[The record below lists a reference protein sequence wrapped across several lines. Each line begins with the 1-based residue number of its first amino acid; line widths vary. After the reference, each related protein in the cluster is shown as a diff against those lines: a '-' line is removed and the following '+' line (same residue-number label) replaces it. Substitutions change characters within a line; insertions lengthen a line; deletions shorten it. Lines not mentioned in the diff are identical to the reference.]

1 MAFSRALPNSV
12 LVRFLCSLIL
22 WFASEQVLALGC
34 TASYTYTN
42 NGTSTNYS
50 LTSGQSL
57 KINSGTYTG
66 NINSFPSNTTICVET
81 GATFRPNSLNSPA
94 GSLINYGT
102 TNLATFSYGAGA
114 LIDNYGLLNFI
125 GGVNFN
131 GATTIRNR
139 SAATTLIENSFT
151 LDSGSLL
158 ENNGLLIAKQDFNT
172 SSGTTVN
179 NNYRFEIEG
188 NFNPSGILTNYG
200 RLYVKKF
207 INANSDFSFNNYC
220 TLVSYDGFNN
230 NSLFFSNWGTILV
243 TSASGAPGGL
253 WQNNQSFYNGDGAK
267 VAGGNFTNNGVV
279 SGYGALVFSGET
291 RNQGTFTGSSAVNPI
306 NFYDETQTGSLLF
319 DFYNLPATNTIRSLF
334 ARPTELDAPT
344 TCNNTYKSFA
354 ALNACPASG
363 VVQNQT
369 GTVTQ
374 ASGNGALVENVSQ
387 AIGALQA
394 LGTTATASNAAKI
407 IAGGVL
413 TLDLGQVVPADA
425 PISISLARVDTA
437 RVRVEVSLDG
447 VVFSNKG
454 TFGSSGT
461 LGTSPLNVL
470 ARLVV
475 NANPGGTQ
483 YIRLTREA
491 GSMWVDGAEYSQV
504 CVESRDYG
512 DAPASYG
519 VAGHKLVSTNLY
531 LGDAVPDAE
540 SASSY
545 SVRANGDGNDEDGP
559 PPQAVGA
566 VIPSFAVLQMT
577 DMSYSTTI
585 RTTNQTGTVAKL
597 TGWIDFDKNGSF
609 DADERA
615 SVDVPTGSNN
625 TNTTLTWS
633 SIPTDISLGTTY
645 VRLRFTTDAT
655 AALQAT
661 GIAPNGEVEDFILPI
676 HMDIPPNSP
685 SISIASAATSLAC
698 QPVVFQDDF
707 NDLTPA
713 DTNYWGVN
721 RAGALPVRSWTASG
735 GGVDTY
741 ARFIDWGLGYGTSIY
756 FGNGDV
762 RSVSPSLG
770 NGFSFDAQGKLLTI
784 IDALAL
790 RDSID
795 DLEATGAIRESH
807 WGVMP
812 VTLSRSFATTAGKTY
827 RLYFSALRETGDFLP
842 GIMRVDAPGGSIH
855 FKAPGGTEGVLDYAI
870 DFTATSSNSSISF
883 VNYGHFGPNSG
894 GYCNVVNN
902 AWCTVGG
909 LDNNGKSANELSI
922 DNVKL
927 VEAACTTGGI
937 GGYVYQDNNLNNTYD
952 MGTETTIPAMT
963 VKIYDEKG
971 SSTDFTDDRLVAT
984 QSSFADGHYLFE
996 HLDASASYR
1005 VEVDAADPDLP
1016 NGLTIGTPN
1025 PSRGLVPLVNNIKT
1039 VNFGFDPA
1047 GAGGTKDYGDAPATY
1062 GNASH
1067 VLVSGLQLGINAP
1080 DAESSS
1086 QPSFNALG
1094 DGYDEDGAPH
1104 ILAPSG
1110 PAEAARFPVLKLTDT
1125 SYTLPYTVTNST
1137 GSLAQLYAWI
1147 DFDKNGSFEAD
1158 EATSV
1163 AVPTGS
1169 VNSVLNLTWSSIPS
1183 DIKLGTS
1190 FIRVRLT
1197 TDSGISINT
1206 PTGSADSGEVE
1217 DYPLAIYQPIA
1228 PDSQSISIVNNAS
1241 PLACQQT
1248 VFQDNFN
1255 DISGTFNWGF
1265 YVPGSQDIRNWVRS
1279 GGGPDTYADVKT
1291 VIPAQQASV
1300 YFGNGAVRGIAP
1312 NFFNGFSFDS
1322 SGHLVSPIE
1331 AIALRD
1337 VPDDFNLGVG
1347 MSQWGP
1353 EPMRLTRSFNTQA
1366 GKTYRLYF
1374 KAIPEQ
1380 GSFVSGVM
1388 RVDAPGG
1395 SIHFKAPGG
1404 TEAIQSYAIEFT
1416 ATAST
1421 STIAFV
1427 NYGHVASDWC
1437 DPQTFD
1443 WCTTGGTQN
1452 GTAQNELIIDDVVL
1466 AEAACSTG
1474 TISGRVYLDANKND
1488 SYDPTETG
1496 INAIKVSLYDQN
1508 GTVNDPNDDRLVYT
1522 TNSDSSGVYSF
1533 STVDTTRTYRLEVDS
1548 SDTDLPSGT
1557 ALGTPNPLL
1566 SVAVAANAT
1575 TANQNFGFDVN
1586 TTNPA
1591 LGVVGEY
1598 RFDDCGSGGWQLDSS
1613 GNNNSAIGTAQIQ
1626 TDNYKNYACTAVSN
1640 VNWNMEVPDQANYA
1654 LASGAVSI
1662 LFYDHKG
1669 VWASARLL
1677 EKGWTADQKLS
1688 LEMKPSTDWQHGTV
1702 SVNLNGNVIDT
1713 GETYYTSLGNGS
1725 LNDTQWVHAVL
1736 SFGPAGMKL
1745 YINGVLKGSN
1755 AYTGG
1760 ITGVLGNFRLP
1771 GVEGYFDEFY
1781 IFNQQPTDAQVST
1794 LYSNLLANKTWDGNT
1809 RTCNCSGGVSA
1820 DYGDAPASYG
1830 EVSHQIV
1837 NGIYL
1842 GDNPPDVETSSKY
1855 SFNAR
1860 ADNYDDGAP
1869 QQAAS
1874 GVYIPLFPVLQLTDS
1889 SYSVNFKVT
1898 NLTGTAGK
1906 LHGWIDFDKSGTFEA
1921 DEAAVVDVPSGASN
1935 ATATLNW
1942 TSIPLD
1948 IQLGTV
1954 ALRLRLSTDASVV
1967 VSTPTGSAN
1976 DGEVEDY
1983 PIAIAMDIPPNSP
1996 SLAIVN
2002 GATPAA
2008 CEAVVFQ
2015 DNFNDLTP
2023 GLFWGFNRPG
2033 NQAVRDWDRSG
2044 GGNDTYAHITSSS
2057 ATDRSIYFGNGGV
2070 RQISPSIGTGF
2081 SFDAN
2086 GKLLTVIDAIALR
2099 DDMDDIISPG
2109 TTVNE
2114 YGSKADWGPE
2124 PVKFSR
2130 SFATVEGKTYR
2141 LYFKAKPEDPAGTYE
2156 SGIMRLDM
2164 PGGSL
2169 HFKAPGSAEGVQS
2182 YAVEFTATS
2191 NSSVIS
2197 FINYGH
2203 VENDNNKYCD
2213 PNSVF
2218 GNNVWCTVGGRTDG
2232 KVANELII
2240 DDVVL
2245 TEAACATGSIR
2256 GRVYLDSDQDNNY
2269 DAGIEAGLSAI
2280 TVSLYDENGTTGDY
2294 SDDRLVNTKSTY
2306 VNGEYDFT
2314 EVNTSRSYRLEVDT
2328 NDNDLPVHTVIGTT
2342 NPLTNRTV
2350 AANTLLDH
2358 QHFGFDLMNPSK
2370 IAGTVYLDNNT
2381 NDSFNPGIDYGLG
2394 NITVSLH
2401 TMAGALVASTQTAIN
2416 GKYQFANLD
2425 HNLSYR
2431 ITVDG
2436 TDTDLPPGA
2445 TLGTVNPIPNIS
2457 VPQNSTVTK
2466 DVGFDQAANGITGRV
2481 FLDYNLN
2488 GQLDSQS
2495 AMSNFAN
2502 TMNIGLAF
2510 DKGIANAQIKAECV
2524 GAAGKLSFG
2533 PVTSDV
2539 NGQYY
2544 LATPGAV
2551 AGNYNCILQ
2560 LTTIPSGYTVA
2571 TQSGSG
2577 QQVLTQVVSP
2587 NAVNTYFAL
2596 QQEMSYCQNNPDLA
2610 VNRFAYGQQTAN
2622 APFAGNNDVANIFAF
2637 PYNSGTAGVPN
2648 TLPAGYNHPL
2658 ETDNA
2663 FKDLALANQVGSVF
2677 GLGWHPSSHSLFAS
2691 AYMKAWTGFGSGG
2704 TGGIYRVDLSNPSS
2718 PVSSLYA
2725 NLNQIF
2731 PATPPT
2737 VGSDPYLTGI
2747 FSSANPGYVQIADG
2761 SSAPDGSYVASGN
2774 ATRDNQ
2780 DGQIAAAV
2788 GKTAFGDLDVSADG
2802 KSLFV
2807 VNMANNKLYILPV
2820 RSAPLTAADA
2830 GLISSY
2836 SIPFAA
2842 NCRVNGTKRAF
2853 GLGEYEGGLY
2863 VATECG
2869 AEYGYTWEVSEHS
2882 VFRFDLQ
2889 SKTFST
2895 TPSLVY
2901 ARPSED
2907 TYGIIFSL
2915 ITDLVFDPAGQMILT
2930 FRNNLSSS
2938 TDTTADDGKGSAYSV
2953 IRRACIQDKA
2963 AYRWEKENN
2972 ASCGGVTTPGKDAGY
2987 GTGPSSGTFFYQ
2999 EYPADNG
3006 PALRAA
3012 SYGGAAQIPGFMEMA
3027 YTVSE
3032 PFEFYSVG
3040 VSWVDTGLG
3049 NPATA
3054 GQRNRAYS
3062 FYQGTGA
3069 FDYPDNRP
3077 INGKN
3082 AAIGD
3087 LEVLCDTPS
3096 LEIGNRVWQDSDS
3109 DGVQDAGELPVAG
3122 VKVELF
3128 ANGANLASAT
3138 PLATAVTD
3146 ANGYYVFSSDMRGYP
3161 ATGNN
3166 APNDTTGANGGFNA
3180 ADIQGGRASTTSH
3193 KYGLLSLTPN
3203 TQYQVVI
3210 RNVSGASKQA
3220 SLGSMTLSTV
3230 AQGTDPELD
3239 SDAGAV
3245 GDHAVA
3251 NVSMLGYGN
3260 HYHALD
3266 FGFKAGV
3273 ILADYGDAPASYGTP
3288 YHTIVSGIRLGATAP
3303 DGETVA
3309 QPSTGANLDD
3319 TTGTDDE
3326 DGVILPSL
3334 TQGQTATFTTT
3345 VAGAGGYLQGW
3356 IDWNGDGDFAD
3367 SGEQVA
3373 TNIQDNLV
3381 GDTNNALGTIAFSVA
3396 VPANSVTTPTYARF
3410 RWSTTISLNAIIAA
3424 VNGEVEDYTLTVVL
3438 APASAVIYTP
3448 PPTYQ
3453 VCKSTS
3459 VEQLDAFQYA
3469 VATGS
3474 GVTGTPS
3481 LTYTAPTGS
3490 NRFMVAVLSVERDHS
3505 PMATRGD
3512 NYETNP
3518 GVTFPTVS
3526 FGGVPMQMLAHSV
3539 DSAGTSNTFA
3549 AGEISRSYYFY
3560 GLYDLSLPNG
3570 AQTVQVSGINA
3581 PSNAGDESMLAVA
3594 TFANVASAN
3603 PISTLDNENS
3613 QIDRSAPFNIALV
3626 SSPTPPT
3633 AADQPPGTTS
3643 ADNLLLAFGTS
3654 SKPES
3659 LTTGASW
3666 TKLAEIAVNNANGS
3680 YATAAGR
3687 ASGAFTEN
3695 DGHTLLIQAIKG
3707 VSTNQTA
3714 TMSSSSNNLQSL
3726 SMHVFRLVAH
3736 GCDYGDAPAS
3746 YGDAFHSQSWSRRIG
3761 AQRGDAEVL
3770 TPNTAN
3776 ALGDDNSGL
3785 DDEDGASL
3793 PSLTTG
3799 QTATINVAVT
3809 GAAYLSAWVD
3819 WNSDGDFNDSLEKI
3833 ATDLQDTDANGII
3846 PISVTVPTTAS
3857 GTQTYARFRWA
3868 INPGAASTGWASY
3881 GEVEDYAL
3889 TITNPSGQSSLSGKV
3904 WFDSNNDGIQNDGTT
3919 AYIGGAKVELYNPV
3933 TSTIV
3938 TTTTTDANG
3947 NYQFSSAAGFLP
3959 STSYQLRIRRLD
3971 TQKPFSEWNLSTA
3984 NLGGDDNLDSDAI
3997 LNGNYWI
4004 ISFTSPNSGNSAT
4017 GYGFGFVTN
4026 NAQGCLDVGSTG
4038 IANDTLSNGHAHAY
4052 DFVFA
4057 GKQVTGFCAE
4067 PSEPSPQLNDSYQV
4081 YSSDRLGFST
4091 AQKSKLRRLYSAIQ
4105 DPNVLFSIARVSPP
4119 GGSQAFNQQML
4130 LDHVMSYMSWYYLHY
4145 NENMTTI
4152 ISTFFESNGDYTAEQ
4167 LTMIRDLLPLIADR
4181 VAGTNGQVQ
4190 YPEQNMF
4197 WLWNMTTTTRQD
4209 IIIPSLYAT
4218 EASCAANTSLSGKVW
4233 FDSNNDGIQNDG
4245 VGAGVEGVKLELFN
4259 PVTNT
4264 IVATTTTTATGAY
4277 VFDTTNGLMPNISYQ
4292 VRMLKPDNDFP
4303 LSDWGV
4309 TAKNVGGDPNQ
4320 DSDAVVNGSYWQ
4332 VNLVS
4337 PNSGQTM
4344 GGYDIGLV
4352 NTIPQG
4358 CLDNGATGVA
4368 YVAPS
4373 PFYAYNF
4380 LFNGKQVSGYCL
4392 EVADPSPQANDSFQV
4407 NPIDRRGL
4415 SASQRSQLA
4424 RLYSALHDPDIVFP
4438 IISVSTPN
4446 TMQDNLDAL
4455 LKYMTWYYSDY
4466 NENITSVNNNI
4477 TDNNSLTAAQ
4487 KDLYKILA
4495 VKIIDRVAGS
4505 NGETQYPEQKLY
4517 WLWNLTTTAR
4527 QDIVVPA
4534 RYIIGGV
4541 CTANYVISG
4550 KVFEDVNYGGGAGR
4564 NASVT
4569 GTAGIT
4575 GTQVELYNSTGSF
4588 VSNTTTAANGSYSFS
4603 AVPAGNYFVRVVNA
4617 SVNSTRPGSNGS
4629 ELGVQTFRTNGTV
4642 ATTNEVGGRK
4652 PDASDAEAHDGT
4664 ATLNTTTFVFSGG
4677 ALNGKQAQSVTPVT
4691 VAGALSGVDFGFNFD
4706 TVVNTNDSGQGS
4718 LRQFILN
4725 ANLLGGEA
4733 SLAQVGLVAGKERS
4747 IFMLPLTDPRYINSD
4762 GVANNG
4768 DEFWRIPLLNGL
4780 PETTGAETVLDASTQ
4795 AGSQCNPVVGR
4806 RLVVELDG
4814 SNVSNSTATAITLAG
4829 PYNGVRG
4836 FAIGSNS
4843 GNPFTFGIYLR
4854 KRTVFES
4861 QTPAHDSVIACNNIG
4876 ATPSGQA
4883 YPVRFYTDAVGIFA
4897 DNVTVGGSDPADR
4910 NIIGSADDDGVESE
4924 GNATIIRNNYIG
4936 LAADGVSKLPL
4947 NDHVVALWPP
4957 GSNMTVIDNK
4967 LAVTR
4972 FGIFS
4977 QSSGTTVRNNTIGLT
4992 ANGQNVVAGG
5002 EYLLQFQAGNAL
5014 AENNVFA
5021 SGGAGGQPA
5030 VILMDGSTF
5039 QNNTIGFNSAG
5050 ISVAGS
5056 GSAHVG
5062 ISLRN
5067 AAGTA
5072 NTPIVINNN
5081 TIGNAG
5087 SAGIGFNSDVD
5098 VPISITRNRIG
5109 VAPNGITPAS
5119 NAWGGIAVN
5128 NNASSPVTIGG
5139 ANLGNIIAN
5148 NMKAAI
5154 AHTGTGIV
5162 TVNQNS
5168 IYNNTG
5174 LGIDLND
5181 DAVTTNDAGDMDV
5194 GPNSKLNFPLLQQL
5208 VFTNGNLIVRG
5219 CAPAGSV
5226 VELFEADVSQGGT
5239 AAVGANRFGHLF
5251 DYGEGQSYLGSF
5263 VEGTVVD
5270 ADTGSCAIPAAD
5282 GNDNT
5287 GMKAFQ
5293 FSIPVPAS
5301 VVSGDYLTATATLA
5315 AVGTS
5320 EFSPTVA
5327 VIDGPPPVGSGSCAA
5342 TGGTDILFI
5351 VDNSGSITELEY
5363 ADFAQT
5369 IQTVGSQLLV
5379 SNPKNRIAIAHF
5391 GGPSD
5396 SLVSGGQ
5403 YVYIERDFS
5412 STAMLAPVRQFAW
5425 GGAYNPTWTA
5435 DHLAGAL
5442 QQMRYAL
5449 DGQASTTSSYIL
5461 SPLKETSR
5469 NTASPLQIVLMTDAT
5484 RYLDLV
5490 PNDISMLIDPP
5501 GSGAEPDDGSAFTIY
5516 NQMKAEGVLFS
5527 VASFNA
5533 DPLDIAASAA
5543 IASVGG
5549 TYTGNIEANTHDPQG
5564 SQVTPRRYV
5573 SVTAGFQLTTTQL
5586 EELVEGTAICGSS
5599 IQGRVFEDPNYGGGA
5614 GRPFGTLGTVGVTGA
5629 SIEVYDQTGNYVA
5642 SVVSTTDGKYS
5653 LPNLPDAPYYV
5664 RVVDATV
5671 KSSRLGSNGSEIP
5684 VLTYR
5689 TDGLVTTANQIGG
5702 NKPML
5707 ADAGVNLGTAT
5718 LNTTTFLFSGGGL
5731 TGKPAQSVQLVNLS
5745 GGDLKGVDFG
5755 FNFSTVVNTN
5765 DSGQG
5770 SLRQFLLNNK
5780 QLATDGLAQVLPAS
5794 LAAEYPAG
5802 TETSIFMIPATQLT
5816 AGQAII
5822 TLTSGALSLERMHT
5836 AIDGRT
5842 QIANI
5847 GSGTIVLN
5855 NSISNGLNLLASAT
5869 GSAVRDITVS
5879 HAAGSGV
5886 LLDDTDNAV
5895 IERVTI
5901 LNNSQYGVSLTNDAL
5916 NNRIVTNTIAH
5927 NAWAGIAHIGSGLGN
5942 TYSQNSTHDNGGLGI
5957 DLGVD
5962 GVTANDDLD
5971 VDTGPNR
5978 LLNYPVV
5985 EAGSSISSNGTK
5997 VVAYDFDLDVPT
6009 NTHGYRLEFFRNT
6022 AVDSS
6027 SHGEGEIYLG
6037 YVDINHAGGGLLNFK
6052 GSLNANQTVPANAN
6066 IAVTLTEKTSPTS
6079 LGSTSEFSG
6088 VKNGSVSICTDL
6100 INGTGADITVNE
6112 NAPVITYLESTDDSG
6127 NPITY
6132 VISGGAD
6139 SNQFIVQGPELGATL
6154 DCQLIVFYKPNVIG
6168 ARSSALTKALPL
6180 IKPGD
6185 YEAPTD
6191 NGGDNTYN
6199 LTITATLNGQAYE
6212 RPVTVGVKDIN
6223 EAPEIINETQT
6234 EFLEGK
6240 MGVALDLESFDPD
6253 AGDAEGAGISYA
6265 LSGGADRA
6273 RFKLNSQTGELSFI
6287 VTPDFEQPVDASN
6300 DNIYDIDLRV
6310 MDDQGL
6316 SSVSSLKIAVTDD
6329 KLNDGIYLQTKVLLQ
6344 GPYIA
6349 SSGLMQDSLR
6359 ATGILPI
6366 SQPYQASPFN
6376 YLGTEQLNLDL
6387 ATVTGKEAVVDWVLI
6402 ELRDAANP
6410 KTIVASK
6417 AALVQR
6423 DGDVIDALTGSAVL
6437 NFPVATGSYL
6447 VSVRHR
6453 NHLGVRTA
6461 TAVAFGSQS
6470 VMIDFSQTATKVAGV
6485 HARLEA
6491 TNLALLWAGDANNDE
6506 RLIATGIGSDASEIL
6521 NVILKTPSNINLNS
6535 SYRLLGYLDSDLNM
6549 DGVTLFMGP
6558 SNDANVLL
6566 GNLFLFPSN
6575 TGHNSNYIVVG
6586 GLVK

>member
-1 MAFSRALPNSV
+1 M
-12 LVRFLCSLIL
+12 VR
-22 WFASEQVLALGC
+22 
-34 TASYTYTN
+34 
-42 NGTSTNYS
+42 
-50 LTSGQSL
+50 
-57 KINSGTYTG
+57 
-66 NINSFPSNTTICVET
+66 
-81 GATFRPNSLNSPA
+81 
-94 GSLINYGT
+94 
-102 TNLATFSYGAGA
+102 
-114 LIDNYGLLNFI
+114 
-125 GGVNFN
+125 
-131 GATTIRNR
+131 
-139 SAATTLIENSFT
+139 
-151 LDSGSLL
+151 
-158 ENNGLLIAKQDFNT
+158 
-172 SSGTTVN
+172 
-179 NNYRFEIEG
+179 
-188 NFNPSGILTNYG
+188 
-200 RLYVKKF
+200 
-207 INANSDFSFNNYC
+207 
-220 TLVSYDGFNN
+220 
-230 NSLFFSNWGTILV
+230 
-243 TSASGAPGGL
+243 
-253 WQNNQSFYNGDGAK
+253 
-267 VAGGNFTNNGVV
+267 VAW
-279 SGYGALVFSGET
+279 
-291 RNQGTFTGSSAVNPI
+291 
-306 NFYDETQTGSLLF
+306 
-319 DFYNLPATNTIRSLF
+319 
-334 ARPTELDAPT
+334 
-344 TCNNTYKSFA
+344 
-354 ALNACPASG
+354 
-363 VVQNQT
+363 
-369 GTVTQ
+369 
-374 ASGNGALVENVSQ
+374 ENVSSLQ
-387 AIGALQA
+387 YTYYAGQFGGTDVDLQA
-394 LGTTATASNAAKI
+394 
-407 IAGGVL
+407 
-413 TLDLGQVVPADA
+413 
-425 PISISLARVDTA
+425 
-437 RVRVEVSLDG
+437 
-447 VVFSNKG
+447 
-454 TFGSSGT
+454 
-461 LGTSPLNVL
+461 
-470 ARLVV
+470 
-475 NANPGGTQ
+475 
-483 YIRLTREA
+483 
-491 GSMWVDGAEYSQV
+491 
-504 CVESRDYG
+504 
-512 DAPASYG
+512 
-519 VAGHKLVSTNLY
+519 
-531 LGDAVPDAE
+531 
-540 SASSY
+540 
-545 SVRANGDGNDEDGP
+545 
-559 PPQAVGA
+559 
-566 VIPSFAVLQMT
+566 
-577 DMSYSTTI
+577 
-585 RTTNQTGTVAKL
+585 
-597 TGWIDFDKNGSF
+597 
-609 DADERA
+609 
-615 SVDVPTGSNN
+615 
-625 TNTTLTWS
+625 
-633 SIPTDISLGTTY
+633 
-645 VRLRFTTDAT
+645 
-655 AALQAT
+655 
-661 GIAPNGEVEDFILPI
+661 
-676 HMDIPPNSP
+676 
-685 SISIASAATSLAC
+685 
-698 QPVVFQDDF
+698 
-707 NDLTPA
+707 
-713 DTNYWGVN
+713 
-721 RAGALPVRSWTASG
+721 
-735 GGVDTY
+735 
-741 ARFIDWGLGYGTSIY
+741 
-756 FGNGDV
+756 
-762 RSVSPSLG
+762 
-770 NGFSFDAQGKLLTI
+770 
-784 IDALAL
+784 
-790 RDSID
+790 
-795 DLEATGAIRESH
+795 
-807 WGVMP
+807 
-812 VTLSRSFATTAGKTY
+812 
-827 RLYFSALRETGDFLP
+827 
-842 GIMRVDAPGGSIH
+842 
-855 FKAPGGTEGVLDYAI
+855 
-870 DFTATSSNSSISF
+870 
-883 VNYGHFGPNSG
+883 
-894 GYCNVVNN
+894 
-902 AWCTVGG
+902 
-909 LDNNGKSANELSI
+909 
-922 DNVKL
+922 
-927 VEAACTTGGI
+927 
-937 GGYVYQDNNLNNTYD
+937 
-952 MGTETTIPAMT
+952 
-963 VKIYDEKG
+963 
-971 SSTDFTDDRLVAT
+971 
-984 QSSFADGHYLFE
+984 
-996 HLDASASYR
+996 
-1005 VEVDAADPDLP
+1005 
-1016 NGLTIGTPN
+1016 
-1025 PSRGLVPLVNNIKT
+1025 
-1039 VNFGFDPA
+1039 
-1047 GAGGTKDYGDAPATY
+1047 
-1062 GNASH
+1062 
-1067 VLVSGLQLGINAP
+1067 
-1080 DAESSS
+1080 
-1086 QPSFNALG
+1086 
-1094 DGYDEDGAPH
+1094 
-1104 ILAPSG
+1104 
-1110 PAEAARFPVLKLTDT
+1110 
-1125 SYTLPYTVTNST
+1125 
-1137 GSLAQLYAWI
+1137 
-1147 DFDKNGSFEAD
+1147 
-1158 EATSV
+1158 
-1163 AVPTGS
+1163 
-1169 VNSVLNLTWSSIPS
+1169 
-1183 DIKLGTS
+1183 
-1190 FIRVRLT
+1190 
-1197 TDSGISINT
+1197 
-1206 PTGSADSGEVE
+1206 
-1217 DYPLAIYQPIA
+1217 
-1228 PDSQSISIVNNAS
+1228 
-1241 PLACQQT
+1241 
-1248 VFQDNFN
+1248 
-1255 DISGTFNWGF
+1255 
-1265 YVPGSQDIRNWVRS
+1265 
-1279 GGGPDTYADVKT
+1279 
-1291 VIPAQQASV
+1291 
-1300 YFGNGAVRGIAP
+1300 
-1312 NFFNGFSFDS
+1312 
-1322 SGHLVSPIE
+1322 
-1331 AIALRD
+1331 
-1337 VPDDFNLGVG
+1337 
-1347 MSQWGP
+1347 
-1353 EPMRLTRSFNTQA
+1353 FNT
-1366 GKTYRLYF
+1366 
-1374 KAIPEQ
+1374 
-1380 GSFVSGVM
+1380 
-1388 RVDAPGG
+1388 D
-1395 SIHFKAPGG
+1395 
-1404 TEAIQSYAIEFT
+1404 
-1416 ATAST
+1416 
-1421 STIAFV
+1421 
-1427 NYGHVASDWC
+1427 
-1437 DPQTFD
+1437 
-1443 WCTTGGTQN
+1443 
-1452 GTAQNELIIDDVVL
+1452 
-1466 AEAACSTG
+1466 
-1474 TISGRVYLDANKND
+1474 
-1488 SYDPTETG
+1488 G
-1496 INAIKVSLYDQN
+1496 I
-1508 GTVNDPNDDRLVYT
+1508 
-1522 TNSDSSGVYSF
+1522 
-1533 STVDTTRTYRLEVDS
+1533 
-1548 SDTDLPSGT
+1548 
-1557 ALGTPNPLL
+1557 TPI
-1566 SVAVAANAT
+1566 
-1575 TANQNFGFDVN
+1575 
-1586 TTNPA
+1586 
-1591 LGVVGEY
+1591 
-1598 RFDDCGSGGWQLDSS
+1598 C
-1613 GNNNSAIGTAQIQ
+1613 
-1626 TDNYKNYACTAVSN
+1626 
-1640 VNWNMEVPDQANYA
+1640 
-1654 LASGAVSI
+1654 
-1662 LFYDHKG
+1662 
-1669 VWASARLL
+1669 
-1677 EKGWTADQKLS
+1677 
-1688 LEMKPSTDWQHGTV
+1688 
-1702 SVNLNGNVIDT
+1702 
-1713 GETYYTSLGNGS
+1713 ETY
-1725 LNDTQWVHAVL
+1725 
-1736 SFGPAGMKL
+1736 
-1745 YINGVLKGSN
+1745 
-1755 AYTGG
+1755 
-1760 ITGVLGNFRLP
+1760 
-1771 GVEGYFDEFY
+1771 
-1781 IFNQQPTDAQVST
+1781 
-1794 LYSNLLANKTWDGNT
+1794 
-1809 RTCNCSGGVSA
+1809 

-1830 EVSHQIV
+1830 EVSHKILSS
-1837 NGIYL
+1837 IYL
-1842 GDNPPDVETSSKY
+1842 GDNPPDAETASKY

-1942 TSIPLD
+1942 GSIPLD

-1954 ALRLRLSTDASVV
+1954 ALRLRLSTDASVL

-2008 CEAVVFQ
+2008 CEVVVFQ

-2023 GLFWGFNRPG
+2023 GLFWGLNRPG
-2033 NQAVRDWDRSG
+2033 SQAVRDWDRSG
-2044 GGNDTYAHITSSS
+2044 GGNDTYAHITASS

-2130 SFATVEGKTYR
+2130 SFSTIAGKTYR

-2191 NSSVIS
+2191 TSSVIS

-2245 TEAACATGSIR
+2245 TEAACATGSIK
-2256 GRVYLDSDQDNNY
+2256 GRVYLDSNQDNNY
-2269 DAGIEAGLSAI
+2269 DEGVENGLSAI
-2280 TVSLYDENGTTGDY
+2280 TVRLYDENGTTGDY

-2328 NDNDLPVHTVIGTT
+2328 TDSDLPAHTVIGTA

-2358 QHFGFDLMNPSK
+2358 QHFGFDLMMPSK
-2370 IAGTVYLDNNT
+2370 ILGTVYLDNNT
-2381 NDSFNPGIDYGLG
+2381 NDSFNLGIDYGLG

-2401 TMAGALVASTQTAIN
+2401 TMAGVLVASTQTAIN
-2416 GKYQFANLD
+2416 GTYQFANLD

-2436 TDTDLPPGA
+2436 TDADLPPGA

-2457 VPQNSTVTK
+2457 VPQNSMVTK
-2466 DVGFDQAANGITGRV
+2466 DVGFDQAANGITGKV

-2495 AMSNFAN
+2495 AMINFAN
-2502 TMNIGLAF
+2502 NMNIGLAF

-2587 NAVNTYFAL
+2587 TAVNTYFAL

-2648 TLPAGYNHPL
+2648 TLPLGYNHPL
-2658 ETDNA
+2658 ETDTA

-2747 FSSANPGYVQIADG
+2747 FSSTNPGYVQIADG

-2780 DGQIAAAV
+2780 NGQIAAAV

-2853 GLGEYEGGLY
+2853 GLGEYEEGLY

-2869 AEYGYTWEVSEHS
+2869 AEYGLPWEVSEHS

-2901 ARPSED
+2901 ASSSED
-2907 TYGIIFSL
+2907 SYGISFSL

-2987 GTGPSSGTFFYQ
+2987 GTGPGSGTFFYQ

-3006 PALRAA
+3006 PALRSA

-3062 FYQGTGA
+3062 FYKGTGA

-3077 INGKN
+3077 VNGKN

-3138 PLATAVTD
+3138 PLATTVTD

-3210 RNVSGASKQA
+3210 RNVGGASKQA

-3245 GDHAVA
+3245 GNHAVA

-3260 HYHALD
+3260 HYHAVD
-3266 FGFKAGV
+3266 FGFKVGA
-3273 ILADYGDAPASYGTP
+3273 ILTDYGDAPASYGTP
-3288 YHTIVSGIRLGATAP
+3288 SHTIVSGIRLGATAP
-3303 DGETVA
+3303 DGETAA
-3309 QPSTGANLDD
+3309 QPSIGANLDD

-3326 DGVILPSL
+3326 DGITLPAL
-3334 TQGQTATFTTT
+3334 TQGQTTTITTT
-3345 VAGAGGYLQGW
+3345 VVGAGGYLQGW

-3381 GDTNNALGTIAFSVA
+3381 GDTNNVLGTIAFSVA
-3396 VPANSVTTPTYARF
+3396 VPANAVTTPTYARF
-3410 RWSTTISLNAIIAA
+3410 RWSTTISLDAITAA
-3424 VNGEVEDYTLTVVL
+3424 VN
-3438 APASAVIYTP
+3438 
-3448 PPTYQ
+3448 
-3453 VCKSTS
+3453 
-3459 VEQLDAFQYA
+3459 
-3469 VATGS
+3469 
-3474 GVTGTPS
+3474 
-3481 LTYTAPTGS
+3481 
-3490 NRFMVAVLSVERDHS
+3490 
-3505 PMATRGD
+3505 
-3512 NYETNP
+3512 
-3518 GVTFPTVS
+3518 
-3526 FGGVPMQMLAHSV
+3526 
-3539 DSAGTSNTFA
+3539 
-3549 AGEISRSYYFY
+3549 
-3560 GLYDLSLPNG
+3560 
-3570 AQTVQVSGINA
+3570 
-3581 PSNAGDESMLAVA
+3581 
-3594 TFANVASAN
+3594 
-3603 PISTLDNENS
+3603 
-3613 QIDRSAPFNIALV
+3613 
-3626 SSPTPPT
+3626 
-3633 AADQPPGTTS
+3633 
-3643 ADNLLLAFGTS
+3643 
-3654 SKPES
+3654 
-3659 LTTGASW
+3659 
-3666 TKLAEIAVNNANGS
+3666 
-3680 YATAAGR
+3680 
-3687 ASGAFTEN
+3687 
-3695 DGHTLLIQAIKG
+3695 
-3707 VSTNQTA
+3707 
-3714 TMSSSSNNLQSL
+3714 
-3726 SMHVFRLVAH
+3726 
-3736 GCDYGDAPAS
+3736 
-3746 YGDAFHSQSWSRRIG
+3746 
-3761 AQRGDAEVL
+3761 
-3770 TPNTAN
+3770 
-3776 ALGDDNSGL
+3776 
-3785 DDEDGASL
+3785 
-3793 PSLTTG
+3793 
-3799 QTATINVAVT
+3799 
-3809 GAAYLSAWVD
+3809 
-3819 WNSDGDFNDSLEKI
+3819 
-3833 ATDLQDTDANGII
+3833 
-3846 PISVTVPTTAS
+3846 
-3857 GTQTYARFRWA
+3857 
-3868 INPGAASTGWASY
+3868 

-3919 AYIGGAKVELYNPV
+3919 AYIGGAKVELYNPA

-3959 STSYQLRIRRLD
+3959 STTYQLRIRRLD
-3971 TQKPFSEWNLSTA
+3971 TQKPFSEWSLTTA

-4026 NAQGCLDVGSTG
+4026 SAQGCIDVGSTG

-4105 DPNVLFSIARVSPP
+4105 DPDVLFSIARVSPP

-4167 LTMIRDLLPLIADR
+4167 LTLIRDLLPLIADR

-4209 IIIPSLYAT
+4209 IIIPSSYAA
-4218 EASCAANTSLSGKVW
+4218 EASCAANTNLSGKVW

-4245 VGAGVEGVKLELFN
+4245 VGAGVEGAKLELFN
-4259 PVTNT
+4259 PATNT
-4264 IVATTTTTATGAY
+4264 IVATTTTTATGTYA
-4277 VFDTTNGLMPNISYQ
+4277 FDTTSGLMPNISYQ

-4303 LSDWGV
+4303 LSDWGL
-4309 TAKNVGGDPNQ
+4309 TAKNMGGDPNQ

-4332 VNLVS
+4332 INLVS
-4337 PNSGQTM
+4337 PNSGQTL

-4392 EVADPSPQANDSFQV
+4392 EVADFSPQANDSFQV

-4415 SASQRSQLA
+4415 SAIQRSQLA

-4438 IISVSTPN
+4438 IISVSNPN

-4477 TDNNSLTAAQ
+4477 TDNNSLTVAQ

-4495 VKIIDRVAGS
+4495 VKIINRVAGS

-4569 GTAGIT
+4569 GTAGIS
-4575 GTQVELYNSTGSF
+4575 GTQVELYNSTGNF
-4588 VSNTTTAANGSYSFS
+4588 VSNTTTAANGAYSFS

-4617 SVNSTRPGSNGS
+4617 SVNSSRSGSNGS

-4642 ATTNEVGGRK
+4642 AITNEVGGRK
-4652 PDASDAEAHDGT
+4652 PDATDAEAHDGT

-4733 SLAQVGLVAGKERS
+4733 SLAQVGLAAGKERS

-4814 SNVSNSTATAITLAG
+4814 SNVSNLTGTAITLAG

-4843 GNPFTFGIYLR
+4843 GNQFTFGIYLR

-5014 AENNVFA
+5014 AENNLFA

-5098 VPISITRNRIG
+5098 VPVSITRNRIG

-5119 NAWGGIAVN
+5119 NAWSGIAVN

-5174 LGIDLND
+5174 LGIDLSD
-5181 DAVTTNDAGDMDV
+5181 DAVTTNDAGDVDV
-5194 GPNSKLNFPLLQQL
+5194 GPNGKLNFPLLQQL

-5282 GNDNT
+5282 GNNNT

-5315 AVGTS
+5315 AMGTS

-5342 TGGTDILFI
+5342 TGGSDILFI
-5351 VDNSGSITELEY
+5351 VDNSGSIVEPEY

-5369 IQTVGSQLLV
+5369 IQAVGSQVLV
-5379 SNPKNRIAIAHF
+5379 SNPKNRIAVAHF

-5412 STAMLAPVRQFAW
+5412 STAMLAPVRQFGW
-5425 GGAYNPTWTA
+5425 GGSYNPTWTA

-5533 DPLDIAASAA
+5533 DPSDIAASAA

-5549 TYTGNIEANTHDPQG
+5549 TYTGDIEANAHDPQG

-5599 IQGRVFEDPNYGGGA
+5599 IQGRVFEDPNYGGGT
-5614 GRPFGTLGTVGVTGA
+5614 GRPFGTLGTVGITGA
-5629 SIEVYDQTGNYVA
+5629 SIEVYDQAGNYVA

-5689 TDGLVTTANQIGG
+5689 TDGLVATANQIGG

-5869 GSAVRDITVS
+5869 SSAVRDITVS

-5895 IERVTI
+5895 LERVTI
-5901 LNNSQYGVSLTNDAL
+5901 LNNSQYGVSLTNEAL

-5942 TYSQNSTHDNGGLGI
+5942 TYSQNSIHDNGGLGI

-5971 VDTGPNR
+5971 VDTGSNK

-6112 NAPVITYLESTDDSG
+6112 NAPVITYLESTDDNG

-6139 SNQFIVQGPELGATL
+6139 SNQFIVQGPEPGATL
-6154 DCQLIVFYKPNVIG
+6154 DCQLIVFYKPNVMG
-6168 ARSSALTKALPL
+6168 ARSSALIKALPL

-6199 LTITATLNGQAYE
+6199 LTITATVNGQAYE
-6212 RPVTVGVKDIN
+6212 RPVTVGVNDIN

-6240 MGVALDLESFDPD
+6240 TGVALDLESFDPD

-6265 LSGGADRA
+6265 LSGGVDRA
-6273 RFKLNSQTGELSFI
+6273 RFKLNPQTGELSFI
-6287 VTPDFEQPVDASN
+6287 ATPDFEQPVDASN

-6329 KLNDGIYLQTKVLLQ
+6329 KLNDGVYLQTKVLLQ

-6359 ATGILPI
+6359 TTGILPI

-6461 TAVAFGSQS
+6461 TAVSFGSQS
-6470 VMIDFSQTATKVAGV
+6470 VMIDFSQTATKVAGI

-6506 RLIATGIGSDASEIL
+6506 LLIATGIGSDAREIL

-6549 DGVTLFMGP
+6549 DGATLFMGP

-6586 GLVK
+6586 GLAK